1 MCPDLEQL
9 GKLIPKETIGKV
21 YDDMLSGPA
30 KEVGKLGTDAV
41 KTARLLLAP
50 LQLAAALQ
58 DRLEPMVKRI
68 GERVPADRRIEPPA
82 EVVGPA
88 LERMRYIDE
97 SSPLWTLYEE
107 ILTKAMDKEKNAS
120 IHPAFAYIISQLS
133 RDEAWILYRLKDRS
147 FEIIDSLDFDKAQNK
162 FFNRAIIKSELPKEE
177 LYVPEMIEVMYSH
190 LDSLSL
196 VAWPVE
202 KQTPI
207 FGSPNVQTGV
217 RRESKMMLTEFG
229 RIFVAAC
236 IPESGFEQHAKR

>member
-1 MCPDLEQL
+1 MSPDLEQL
-9 GKLIPKETIGKV
+9 GKLVPKETIGKL

-30 KEVGKLGTDAV
+30 KEAGRLGTDVV
-41 KTARLLLAP
+41 KAARLLLAP

-68 GERVPADRRIEPPA
+68 ADRVPAERRIEPPA

-88 LERMRYIDE
+88 LERLRYIDE
-97 SSPLWTLYEE
+97 SSALWTMYEE
-107 ILTKAMDKEKNAS
+107 ILTKAMDKDKNAS

-133 RDEAWILYRLKDRS
+133 RDEAWILYRLRGRS
-147 FEIIDSLDFDKAQNK
+147 FEIIDSLDFDRVQNK
-162 FFNRAIIKSELPKEE
+162 FFNRVIIKSELPKEE

-196 VAWPVE
+196 VTWPVE

-207 FGSPNVQTGV
+207 FGLPNVQTGV

-236 IPESGFEQHAKR
+236 VPEAGFEQHAKK